1 MFENEQLLLTKL
13 FFNYFWSQCS
23 GQNQLQL
30 HAAFET
36 MSNPC
41 AGFGYERFNQAEETN
56 LRVMEN
62 GSEQITFERHVKHS
76 KDILA
81 ICSLTRS
88 VSRKWQ
94 QMQAGQR
101 KGLVR
106 VSESYRNAQR
116 KIQGKGAAN
125 LNYSRLFDTLG
136 SSQKILAQV
145 RHQSFSS
152 LDLCGSM
159 GAFDE
164 DRPYKKGR
172 HFLPEI
178 GPLRH
183 CNFKLDGLL
192 FMRRRKKETQS
203 KS

>member
-76 KDILA
+76 KDTLA

-145 RHQSFSS
+145 RHQSFPPQIYVVVWGRSMKIDPIKKVGISCRKQAPFGIAILSS
-152 LDLCGSM
+152 TDCCL
-159 GAFDE
+159 
-164 DRPYKKGR
+164 
-172 HFLPEI
+172 
-178 GPLRH
+178 
-183 CNFKLDGLL
+183 
-192 FMRRRKKETQS
+192 
-203 KS
+203 